1 MSSAIDDGIEVNRK
15 PGRKNLV
22 IAGSSAAVLMLL
34 VVGTVATVLNQ
45 SAEESGGVSA
55 RSMHSTSKSVQMICA
70 STDYRQTCESSLS
83 KAVNSSS
90 DNDPKAIL
98 HAAVS
103 VVVDE
108 VGKAFAHSRLL
119 DSNNSRVK
127 SAVQDCLT
135 LFDDCKYDL
144 KRSLESIIA
153 HAATDHLS
161 KRSHDLETWLSA
173 VISFEEACVDGF
185 PEGELKA
192 KMKAAMKKARELS
205 SNAVAIIG
213 QVSSFLSMLD
223 IPGLSGRRRRLL
235 TAQKEPALAAAAA
248 GLKEDG
254 LPQWMSSTERRVLK
268 SHHKLKVKPNA
279 TVAKDGTGDFA
290 TISAALDA
298 MPSEYKGRYV
308 IYVKE
313 GIYEETVNVTK
324 KMANVTMYGDGSK
337 KSIITGSKNFVDGTR
352 TWQTATFSVSG
363 DGFIAIRLGFRN
375 TAGAVKHQ
383 AVALR
388 VKADR
393 SIFLNCRMEGYQDT
407 LYAQAYRQFYRGCVI
422 SGTVDFIFGDASA
435 VFQNCIIVVR
445 RPLDNQQNIVTAH
458 GRVDRQQKTGFVI
471 QRCRILPEQGLTE
484 AAAHK
489 ANVRSYLGRPWK
501 EFARTVVMESHIG
514 GFIHPDGYMPW
525 EGEFALSTLYYAEY
539 NNFGGGSNVSTRVPW
554 PGFHVISR
562 REAERFT
569 VGNFL
574 YGADWIPATGA
585 PFRLGMYTRE

>member
-298 MPSEYKGRYV
+298 MPSEYKGR
-308 IYVKE
+308 
-313 GIYEETVNVTK
+313 
-324 KMANVTMYGDGSK
+324 
-337 KSIITGSKNFVDGTR
+337 
-352 TWQTATFSVSG
+352 SVH
-363 DGFIAIRLGFRN
+363 A
-375 TAGAVKHQ
+375 
-383 AVALR
+383 
-388 VKADR
+388 
-393 SIFLNCRMEGYQDT
+393 C
-407 LYAQAYRQFYRGCVI
+407 
-422 SGTVDFIFGDASA
+422 
-435 VFQNCIIVVR
+435 
-445 RPLDNQQNIVTAH
+445 NIV
-458 GRVDRQQKTGFVI
+458 
-471 QRCRILPEQGLTE
+471 
-484 AAAHK
+484 
-489 ANVRSYLGRPWK
+489 N
-501 EFARTVVMESHIG
+501 
-514 GFIHPDGYMPW
+514 
-525 EGEFALSTLYYAEY
+525 
-539 NNFGGGSNVSTRVPW
+539 
-554 PGFHVISR
+554 
-562 REAERFT
+562 
-569 VGNFL
+569 
-574 YGADWIPATGA
+574 
-585 PFRLGMYTRE
+585 